1 MNTFRTMSRLLVVTV
16 GIFASNAIA
25 FVDLEKLGQDL
36 AKVLSKSNVAPVLTT
51 IVGVAGG
58 LTLKEQLAKENPI
71 AISAVAGLASGAMDN
86 PKAGLIS
93 AGTSLAISGVRKFAP
108 EVEAVNAVTDK
119 LPKCLTSKEAKLAA
133 QIVVASAVGHY
144 LGGKTS

>member
-25 FVDLEKLGQDL
+25 FVDLEKLGEDL
-36 AKVLSKSNVAPVLTT
+36 AKVLSKSNVAPVLMTT
-51 IVGVAGG
+51 VGVAGG
-58 LTLKEQLAKENPI
+58 LTLKEQLAKENPC
-71 AISAVAGLASGAMDN
+71 AVALVAGLASGVVDN

-119 LPKCLTSKEAKLAA
+119 LPKCLTSKEAKTVA
-133 QIVVASAVGHY
+133 QIFAATAVGHY
-144 LGGKTS
+144 LGGKTT